1 MNQKIGSID
10 VLLYVAAQNAGQPE
24 LDLYNQADDSIV
36 PSKKF
41 MRRMKRLLSRVRREE
56 EWADWMP
63 AINQVRRVAA
73 VIMAVLSISFVMA
86 MSIGAV
92 REAIWKTIVE
102 WYEKKISVVFVSDDA
117 VEVPPEILEYRE
129 PTAGLDGFE
138 RFEIDRNRGRFCV
151 EYESD
156 SALVTYNQTV
166 ITDAGVY
173 LSNNKSELYKIKVS
187 GYEGVYVTYNTQGI
201 DHTVLVWVDGGY
213 EYHLSGNVPIKQMIV
228 IAESVKKIK

>member
-1 MNQKIGSID
+1 MNQKIDSID

-41 MRRMKRLLSRVRREE
+41 MRRMKRLLSRVHREE

-73 VIMAVLSISFVMA
+73 VVMAVLSISFVMA

-117 VEVPPEILEYRE
+117 VEIPTEILEYRE
-129 PTAGLDGFE
+129 PTVGLDGFE
-138 RFEIDRNRGRFCV
+138 RYEIDKNRRRFCV

-156 SALVTYNQTV
+156 SALVSYNQVV
-166 ITDAGVY
+166 INDAGRY
-173 LSNNKSELYKIKVS
+173 LSNNDSKLYQIKVL
-187 GYEGVYVTYNTQGI
+187 GHEGVYIQYNTHG
-201 DHTVLVWVDGGY
+201 VDQTTLTWSDGEY
-213 EYHLSGNVPIKQMIV
+213 EYGLSGNISIEQMIV
-228 IAESVKKIK
+228 IAESVKCLD